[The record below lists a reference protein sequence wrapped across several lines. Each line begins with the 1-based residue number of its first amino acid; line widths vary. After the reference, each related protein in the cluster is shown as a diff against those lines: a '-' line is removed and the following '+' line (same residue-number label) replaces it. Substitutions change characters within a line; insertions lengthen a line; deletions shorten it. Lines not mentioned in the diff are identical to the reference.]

1 MNLLLHYTSPIKGKK
16 GIKGIKG
23 IKGKMK
29 TNKNKIRNIS
39 VVDTFV
45 FYFQNFIA
53 IYALAHN

>member
-1 MNLLLHYTSPIKGKK
+1 MNLLLHYTSPIKR
-16 GIKGIKG
+16 IKGKKG

-53 IYALAHN
+53 IYALANN